1 MRVQVYK
8 NLRTGLW
15 SVCEMKSANTRG
27 RLIASE
33 SSVTL
38 TDCRFVVRE
47 AQRQYVLRKQER
59 AVHAWVEGEW
69 TPAHARSVAENRP
82 SCAREFSYN
91 PYRVGHFHVAGDI
104 RARVD
109 SAARAWFTADGKA
122 YFSNERAR

>member
-15 SVCEMKSANTRG
+15 SVCEVKSANTRG
-27 RLIASE
+27 RVIAHE
-33 SSVTL
+33 SSVAL

-69 TPAHARSVAENRP
+69 SPDRASADRP
-82 SCAREFSYN
+82 SRAREFSYN
-91 PYRVGHFHVAGDI
+91 PYRCGHFHVAGDI

-109 SAARAWFTADGKA
+109 SAARTWFTADGKA
-122 YFSNERAR
+122 FFQE

>member
-15 SVCEMKSANTRG
+15 SVCEVKSANTRG
-27 RLIASE
+27 RVIAHE
-33 SSVTL
+33 ASVTL

-47 AQRQYVLRKQER
+47 AQRQYVLRRKER

-69 TPAHARSVAENRP
+69 QQPIGCKNPPQPTH
-82 SCAREFSYN
+82 AREFTYN
-91 PYRVGHFHVAGDI
+91 PYRAAYFHVAGDT

-109 SAARAWFTADGKA
+109 SARQVWFTSDGKA
-122 YFSNERAR
+122 YFHG